1 MEITAKTIGK
11 YRLQRVKVT
20 TVEHDD
26 IRKMLQESHD
36 GIKVWLDGN
45 NFSKFYGYE
54 LIDAPDVTAFETEQ
68 DVEKALAKLIGHTD
82 AFRRF
87 LFMAF
92 SPVVYVFRGYDPDE
106 KILPERQ

>member
-1 MEITAKTIGK
+1 MEITAKTVGK

-26 IRKMLQESHD
+26 IRKMLQESHSE
-36 GIKVWLDGN
+36 IKVWLDGN

-54 LIDAPDVTAFETEQ
+54 LIDASDVTVFKTEQ
-68 DVEKALAKLIGHTD
+68 DVENALSKLTGHTD
-82 AFRRF
+82 ACRRF
-87 LFMAF
+87 LFTAF
-92 SPVVYVFRGYDPDE
+92 SPVVYVLRGYNPDE